1 MLNII
6 LLFFFILI
14 SFFYR
19 KCGSDYCCLGFKVY
33 VNWLVRD
40 FMLVVRII
48 GKINCWGNNG

>member
-19 KCGSDYCCLGFKVY
+19 KCGSDYCCLGFKLFVDNKGERSENKIG
-33 VNWLVRD
+33 VNIFLY
-40 FMLVVRII
+40 I
-48 GKINCWGNNG
+48 